1 LSFHGGAIG
10 FKLFDAEF
18 SCAFHSLWFF
28 LPRPWTE
35 AAPSLEALA
44 DGGAAAAI
52 FASWKADAALS
63 SEAVATVAAM
73 MGEQQW
79 ASACAGDPAARDA
92 AMPAVAAYVAYV
104 VMPCPA
110 ERLVTYV
117 APTT

>member
-1 LSFHGGAIG
+1 MTPSWLME
-10 FKLFDAEF
+10 L
-18 SCAFHSLWFF
+18 LT
-28 LPRPWTE
+28 TE
-35 AAPSLEALA
+35 TAAALEALP

-52 FASWKADAALS
+52 FAGWKADAALS
-63 SEAVATVAAM
+63 EEAADTVAAM
-73 MGEQQW
+73 MGAQPW
-79 ASACAGDPAARDA
+79 AAAGAGDPAARAA